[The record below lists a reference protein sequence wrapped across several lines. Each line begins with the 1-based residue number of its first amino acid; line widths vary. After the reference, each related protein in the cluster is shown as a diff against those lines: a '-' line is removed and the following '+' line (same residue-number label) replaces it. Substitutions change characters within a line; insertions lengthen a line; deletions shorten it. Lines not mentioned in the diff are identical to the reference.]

1 MYSNSRFPWLTI
13 DEDVENLV
21 RSNELRLK
29 HSSEFLELRVG
40 WTRRKLGARKQ
51 YSLNKPVHECCP
63 RGRELRSIRDLT
75 RVTRVTPIGR
85 SCGTRDS
92 SGGRKRKTEL
102 FEWIAGNGPWKGV
115 SKRTKRRSWNSVMF
129 ERRYIASMEEKLING
144 TMRREEMEQR
154 MEGAEGWY
162 YVWK

>member
-1 MYSNSRFPWLTI
+1 M
-13 DEDVENLV
+13 ENLV
-21 RSNELRLK
+21 RFETSFGPTNCDRNVV
-29 HSSEFLELRVG
+29 EFLELRVG
-40 WTRRKLGARKQ
+40 RTRRKLGAWKQ

-63 RGRELRSIRDLT
+63 QGRELRSIRDLT
-75 RVTRVTPIGR
+75 RVTRVTVIGR
-85 SCGTRDS
+85 SCGTRES

-115 SKRTKRRSWNSVMF
+115 SKRIKRRSWKSVMF

-154 MEGAEGWY
+154 WGMILRLKIIIVFNEMC
-162 YVWK
+162 